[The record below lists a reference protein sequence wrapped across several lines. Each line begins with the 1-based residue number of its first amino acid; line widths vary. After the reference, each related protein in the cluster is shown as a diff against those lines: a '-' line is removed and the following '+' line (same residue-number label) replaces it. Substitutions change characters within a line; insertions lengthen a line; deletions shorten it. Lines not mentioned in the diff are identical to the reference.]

1 MFFQLSENEMLPV
14 EAEKINSDI
23 LTVGYLKVDELI
35 EHSARFGFD
44 ENTVSACKNANALFR
59 SGVEVHDDYTF
70 TELRILNENGKE
82 KSDDYIALFIKRN
95 LMLVVDIWDED
106 GSTKEKCLA
115 AVKKYSPQKVSCEKI
130 LAAFLDSLFAG
141 DYKVLGAIDLDLAEQ
156 EEKLFEKKSD
166 KDFNLHLLRT
176 KKLLTKRYSYYS
188 QLLDIA
194 EAVCE
199 NSNGIFAETN
209 LNYVDNAAKRLAR
222 LREDTAGL
230 KNTVEHLQDAYS
242 SCIDSDTN
250 HTMKVLTVL
259 ASIFSPLTIIV
270 GWYGMNFQNMPEL
283 TWKYGYVYVIVLS
296 ITTVLIF
303 ALIGKWKKWF

>member
-14 EAEKINSDI
+14 EAEKINPDI
-23 LTVGYLKVDELI
+23 LTVGYLTVDELI

-95 LMLVVDIWDED
+95 LMLVVDIWDSD

-115 AVKKYSPQKVSCEKI
+115 AVKKYSPKTVSCEKI

-176 KKLLTKRYSYYS
+176 KKLLTKRHSYYS

>member
-1 MFFQLSENEMLPV
+1 MFFQLSENEMIPV
-14 EAEKINSDI
+14 EAEKINPDI
-23 LTVGYLKVDELI
+23 LTVGYLTVDELI

-115 AVKKYSPQKVSCEKI
+115 AVRKYSPQKVSCEKI

-166 KDFNLHLLRT
+166 KDFNLNLLRT

-188 QLLDIA
+188 HLLDIA

>member
-14 EAEKINSDI
+14 EAEKINPDI

-95 LMLVVDIWDED
+95 LMLVVDIWDAD

-115 AVKKYSPQKVSCEKI
+115 AVRKYSPQKVSCEKI

>member
-1 MFFQLSENEMLPV
+1 MFFQLSENEMIPV
-14 EAEKINSDI
+14 GAEKINPDI
-23 LTVGYLKVDELI
+23 LTVGYLTVDELI
-35 EHSARFGFD
+35 EHSGRFGFD
-44 ENTVSACKNANALFR
+44 ENTVLACKNANALFR

-115 AVKKYSPQKVSCEKI
+115 AVRKYSPQKVSCEKI